1 MLNQSHTILAVDDEP
16 INLRLMERLLRRHF
30 TVLTANSGEEAL
42 EIVQH
47 EDISLIITDQR
58 MPGMQGTELLRK
70 CMTVK
75 PGMVSLVV
83 TANNDTDTSIE
94 AITNSGAI
102 RVINKPW
109 NPDQIL
115 KTIQDALAIYER
127 GLQNRKMISQLKQV
141 NENLEQL
148 TRRR

>member
-1 MLNQSHTILAVDDEP
+1 MNQSHTILAVDDEP

-30 TVLTANSGEEAL
+30 TVLTASSGEEAI
-42 EIVQH
+42 EIVKRQ
-47 EDISLIITDQR
+47 DISLIITDQR
-58 MPGMQGTELLRK
+58 MPGMLGTELLRK
-70 CMTVK
+70 CLTIK

-83 TANNDTDTSIE
+83 TANNDTDTAIE

-115 KTIQDALAIYER
+115 KTIQDALAVYER
-127 GLQNRKMISQLKQV
+127 GLKNRKMISQLKQV

-148 TRRR
+148 TRGR

>member
-1 MLNQSHTILAVDDEP
+1 VLNQSHTILAVDDEP

-30 TVLTANSGEEAL
+30 TVLTANNGEEAL
-42 EIVQH
+42 DIVQR

-70 CMTVK
+70 CMILK

-94 AITNSGAI
+94 AITKSGAM

-109 NPDQIL
+109 NPDHIL
-115 KTIQDALAIYER
+115 KTIQDALAVYER
-127 GLQNRKMISQLKQV
+127 GQKNRKMISQLKHV

-148 TRRR
+148 AKRR

>member
-1 MLNQSHTILAVDDEP
+1 VLNQSHTILAVDDEP

-30 TVLTANSGEEAL
+30 TVLTANNGEEAL
-42 EIVQH
+42 DIVQR

-70 CMTVK
+70 CMILK

-94 AITNSGAI
+94 AITKSGAM

-115 KTIQDALAIYER
+115 KTIQDALAVYER
-127 GLQNRKMISQLKQV
+127 GQKNRKMISQLKHV

-148 TRRR
+148 AKRR

>member
-1 MLNQSHTILAVDDEP
+1 LNQSHTILAVDDEP
-16 INLRLMERLLRRHF
+16 INLRLMERLLRRHY
-30 TVLTANSGEEAL
+30 TVLTATSGEEAIR
-42 EIVQH
+42 IVQR

-58 MPGMQGTELLRK
+58 MPGMLGTELLRK
-70 CMTVK
+70 CLTIK

-83 TANNDTDTSIE
+83 TANNDTDTAIE

-109 NPDQIL
+109 QPEQIL
-115 KTIQDALAIYER
+115 ATIHDALAVYER
-127 GLQNRKMISQLKQV
+127 GQKNRKMISQLKQV

-148 TRRR
+148 TRGR

>member
-1 MLNQSHTILAVDDEP
+1 
-16 INLRLMERLLRRHF
+16 MERLLRRHF
-30 TVLTANSGEEAL
+30 TVLTATSGEEAI
-42 EIVQH
+42 EIVKR

-58 MPGMQGTELLRK
+58 MPGMLGTELLRK
-70 CMTVK
+70 CMTIK

-94 AITNSGAI
+94 AITTSGAM

-115 KTIQDALAIYER
+115 KTIEDALVIYER
-127 GLQNRKMISQLKQV
+127 GLKNRKMISQLRQV

-148 TRRR
+148 AKGR

>member
-30 TVLTANSGEEAL
+30 TVLTANNGEEAL
-42 EIVQH
+42 DIVQR

-70 CMTVK
+70 CMILK

-94 AITNSGAI
+94 AITKSGAM

-109 NPDQIL
+109 NPDHIL
-115 KTIQDALAIYER
+115 KTIQDALAVYER
-127 GLQNRKMISQLKQV
+127 GQKNRKMISQLKHV

-148 TRRR
+148 AKRR